1 MTSVAD
7 GPMFAAVLEITRN
20 TVFTGLMVG
29 LMTGLVAVGIVL
41 VYRSSRVINFAYG
54 EVGVFGA
61 ALLAILV
68 INFGWNYWLALAASC
83 LVGAAIS
90 MVIELVVVRR
100 LFEAPRVILFAATL
114 GLSQLVFAA
123 TLNLPD
129 PEPGPFPSPF
139 FVQPSR
145 ANPDA
150 AYSLFGLDIP
160 FEVAGIRVLG
170 REVMVLLFVPVIVVA
185 LAWFLNRTL
194 YGLCVRA
201 SATNPEAARL
211 AGVSPRRMSTLVWT
225 LAGALAVLTAALLI
239 PLSGTPPGPQAFVIG
254 PGLLLRALAAA
265 LIGRMVSLPLA
276 VAGGLGIGVIE
287 SVVLFNVD
295 SSRLLLNTPGFF
307 MALLFALVL
316 VLVLVQARNNAPR
329 EPSVWSFSP
338 RVRPVP
344 AELRD
349 RFVLARLPMVV
360 GVLAVIIGL
369 VAPVIIDRPS
379 KIEILSTALL
389 WGLIGLS
396 VTVLTGWAGQLSLGQ
411 FAFAGL
417 GAMTMA
423 TVNRRGIPWGGPRL
437 FDEGLPFVPA
447 VIVAVAVCVVAAMII
462 GAPSLQVRGLFLA
475 VTTLAFA
482 VASSEWLFEQRIFLE
497 AGNTSTFVP
506 RPTWLDSQRSYYYV
520 CFGVLVVAVLVAA
533 RLRRGGIGRSL
544 IAVRDNERSA
554 AAYTVSPARAK
565 FIAFAIA
572 GGMAGLGGALLA
584 GLREKADP
592 GLFGVGESLSIVSVA
607 IVGGVASVA
616 GPVIGALWV
625 QGLPAVVDFS
635 STVNLLRSGI
645 GLLVMLMYFP
655 GGLVQIGYSIRDA
668 VLRRLAENAPPDR
681 QAPVEVPVPRA
692 DRPASSRRE
701 PPVGALALRA
711 QGVSVHFGGRRAVDR
726 VSIDARPGEVV
737 GLIGG
742 NGAGK
747 STLMNAIGGFVPS
760 EGRVELLGRDVSGF
774 SPHRRAR
781 AGLGRTFQAA
791 DLFGDLTVTETVQIA
806 LEARDR
812 TDLAPA
818 LLGLPSNLL
827 HERRKQRQAAE
838 LIGFIG
844 LGRYADAF
852 ISELSTGTRRI
863 CELACLLALDARVLC
878 LDEPTA
884 GVAQRETEA
893 FGPLIKRIQ
902 SELGAT
908 LVVIE
913 HDMPLI
919 MSISDRVY
927 CLEAG
932 VIIAEGDPV
941 EVRNNPAV
949 IASYLGTDERTIARS
964 DL

>member
-1 MTSVAD
+1 MTPTP
-7 GPMFAAVLEITRN
+7 GPMFGAVIEITRN

-68 INFGWNYWLALAASC
+68 INYGWNYWLALAASC

-150 AYSLFGLDIP
+150 AYSLLGLDVP
-160 FEVAGIRVLG
+160 FEVAGVRVLG

-201 SATNPEAARL
+201 SATNAEAARL

-265 LIGRMVSLPLA
+265 LIGRMASLPLA
-276 VAGGLGIGVIE
+276 IAGGLGIGVIE

-316 VLVLVQARNNAPR
+316 VLVLVQARTDGPHAER
-329 EPSVWSFSP
+329 VWSFSP

-344 AELRD
+344 VELRD
-349 RFVLARLPMVV
+349 RFVLARLPAVV
-360 GVLAVIIGL
+360 GTLAVVVGL
-369 VAPVIIDRPS
+369 LAPVIVDRPS

-437 FDEGLPFVPA
+437 FDDGLPFVPS
-447 VIVAVAVCVVAAMII
+447 VLVAVVVCVVAAMII

-520 CFGVLVVAVLVAA
+520 CFGVLVVAVLLAA

-565 FIAFAIA
+565 FTAFAIA

-592 GLFGVGESLSIVSVA
+592 GLFGVGESLIIVSVA

-625 QGLPAVVDFS
+625 QGLPAVIDFS

-645 GLLVMLMYFP
+645 GLLVMLLYFP
-655 GGLVQIGYSIRDA
+655 GGLVQIGYALRDA
-668 VLRRLAENAPPDR
+668 VLRRLADKAAPPDR
-681 QAPVEVPVPRA
+681 AAPVGRAVPRA
-692 DRPASSRRE
+692 APQRRR
-701 PPVGALALRA
+701 PVGALALRA
-711 QGVSVHFGGRRAVDR
+711 QGVSVNFGGRRAVDR
-726 VSIDARPGEVV
+726 VSLDAHPGEVV

-747 STLMNAIGGFVPS
+747 STLMNAIGGFVPA
-760 EGRVELLGRDVSGF
+760 EGLIELLGRNVSGF

-812 TDLAPA
+812 TELAPA
-818 LLGLPSNLL
+818 LLGLPSNRR
-827 HERRKQRQAAE
+827 HERRKHADAAE
-838 LIGFIG
+838 LIDFIG

-893 FGPLIKRIQ
+893 FGPLIQRIQ